1 MSRIWMRPSPGR
13 HAAPARATARSR
25 CARSGA
31 EPGPL
36 LDKAGAMSEADE
48 LRGDTPHTGFCG
60 GTPHP
65 REGRGPAEGVARR
78 SSGKL
83 VALLGPGSRNF
94 SAAEEALSEA
104 FPAALASWPRA

>member
-60 GTPHP
+60 DTPHP
-65 REGRGPAEGVARR
+65 GQARSTAEAVARR
-78 SSGKL
+78 SYGKL
-83 VALLGPGSRNF
+83 VALLAARSRNV

-104 FPAALASWPRA
+104 FAA